1 MTLNRALLIV
11 CSLIACL
18 AGCLALGACRVPT
31 GDPAPSVLEFF
42 LIRAHCPLPAT
53 TPRPLEPASGDEV
66 ANSISNM
73 YLLQANVPF

>member
-11 CSLIACL
+11 CGVIACL

-31 GDPAPSVLEFF
+31 GDPGPSLLEFF

-53 TPRPLEPASGDEV
+53 TPRPSACVSEDEL
-66 ANSISNM
+66 AGTMSNM